1 VEHIV
6 DLVAAVVWPLVLVG
20 LLWYFREPIRIQLLP
35 RLTGVRA
42 FGFEFSFAEQ
52 ALAAASEGKP
62 AVTEASRS
70 AALARLR
77 RNAHLLA
84 GARILWV
91 DDIPRNNFNERRLF
105 ERVGARIDPALKTD
119 DALKLARLHP
129 YDLII
134 SDWKRPEGD
143 NAGPDLIAALRGE
156 RVSTPVVFY
165 AGRVQGRSRGEAIG
179 LTNRPDELVHIV
191 LDVLQAERRAV
202 STTMP

>member
-1 VEHIV
+1 MEHIV

-20 LLWYFREPIRIQLLP
+20 VLFYLREPIRTQLLP
-35 RLTGVRA
+35 RISGVRA

-52 ALAAASEGKP
+52 ALAAASERRP

-91 DDIPRNNFNERRLF
+91 DDTPRNNFNERRLF
-105 ERVGARIDPALKTD
+105 ERVGARVDPALKTD
-119 DALKLARLHP
+119 DALELARVHP

-134 SDWKRPEGD
+134 SDWKRPEGE
-143 NAGPDLIAALRGE
+143 NAGPDLIAALRRE

-165 AGRVQGRSRGEAIG
+165 AGRVEGRSRGDAIG

-191 LDVLQAERRAV
+191 LDALQAERGAI
-202 STTMP
+202 STPTP